1 MLTSFG
7 NRYHRGVSYGG
18 HSKGFGDTSTV
29 DILIDTING
38 DLKFIIDGEDR
49 GPFATNTLD
58 LKSGEKLY
66 ITHCSAHSVAWRF
79 VNPA

>member
-1 MLTSFG
+1 MLTTYG

-18 HSKGFGDTSTV
+18 HSNAITPTSTI
-29 DILIDTING
+29 DILVDTING

-49 GPFATNTLD
+49 GPFATITLD